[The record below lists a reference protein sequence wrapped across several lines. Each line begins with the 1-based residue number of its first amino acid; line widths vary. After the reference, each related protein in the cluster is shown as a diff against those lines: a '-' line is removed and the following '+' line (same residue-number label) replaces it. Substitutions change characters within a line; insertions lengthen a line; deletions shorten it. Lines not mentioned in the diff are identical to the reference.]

1 MRIIV
6 LGASGQI
13 GTVIYDGLRKHHDV
27 IGTSRKSSE
36 KYFQF
41 NPFNDNWSLLGKA
54 DVVINCIGQIEA
66 SSAMTFHRIHVDLI
80 QHIIDNRALLGNPR
94 ILQISALGASSTH
107 PVDFLRT
114 KRIADDLLLQ
124 QSNTAVVRPSIVCTH
139 CTMMVKKMI
148 MLSNIAK
155 YTLGILIV
163 PKKLLKTRI
172 QPVMP
177 ADLIDIVGAM
187 CTNTEVRVVNVVG
200 PEAMSLHDILM
211 LLFKIRNQK
220 LQVLAMPRMLIDM
233 VVLNIVARFFPSV
246 INASQYKLLFDD
258 NTADC
263 QIGEQLLQRSLQ
275 STTEFFRN
283 EFAHAD
289 H

>member
-1 MRIIV
+1 
-6 LGASGQI
+6 
-13 GTVIYDGLRKHHDV
+13 
-27 IGTSRKSSE
+27 
-36 KYFQF
+36 
-41 NPFNDNWSLLGKA
+41 
-54 DVVINCIGQIEA
+54 
-66 SSAMTFHRIHVDLI
+66 
-80 QHIIDNRALLGNPR
+80 
-94 ILQISALGASSTH
+94 
-107 PVDFLRT
+107 
-114 KRIADDLLLQ
+114 
-124 QSNTAVVRPSIVCTH
+124 
-139 CTMMVKKMI
+139 MI